1 MSENQYFGTAYR
13 WATGWLDA
21 QPAPTDDIE
30 RKARE
35 RDKTRFALAWQAY
48 RDNCRVSG
56 EGFVYILTAWQQWQQ
71 TGRISG

>member
-1 MSENQYFGTAYR
+1 MNENQYFGTAYQ

-35 RDKTRFALAWQAY
+35 SDKTRFALAWQAY
-48 RDNCRVSG
+48 RDERKANG
-56 EGFVYILTAWQQWQQ
+56 DGFVYILTAWQQWQQ